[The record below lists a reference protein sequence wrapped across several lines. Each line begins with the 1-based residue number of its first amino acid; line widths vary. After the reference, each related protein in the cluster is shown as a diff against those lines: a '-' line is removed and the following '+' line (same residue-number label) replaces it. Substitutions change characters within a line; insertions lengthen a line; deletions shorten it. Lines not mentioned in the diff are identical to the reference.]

1 MKRMFQWAMAAAEQR
16 EWWEIASLADDQME
30 WTALR
35 KRPDGTTFVQGTKW
49 KKVNS

>member
-1 MKRMFQWAMAAAEQR
+1 MDAGAAEQR
-16 EWWEIASLADDQME
+16 EWWEIASLADGQME